1 VNAATLSST
10 LSSATLLL
18 ALASAGSI
26 DAQPLRCDCTSI
38 VDTCSANVEAHG
50 SYLDVKTN
58 AKQCARVDYFVDGQP
73 FVSVAVDGED
83 RRDWLARTSNPK
95 IIVQSCQ
102 VCRDAGAA
110 ALPRLKSSAAP
121 ASSAGS
127 SAQPAAKP
135 ASDAEKGGLEPLIAS
150 MPVYPADARRRHV
163 EGYADV
169 EFTVNAQG
177 TVEGAHVTAAKPKGT
192 FDAAAVA
199 AVSRWRF
206 PPEQGRAPQTLTKR
220 VDFKLDTHD
229 AAESATA
236 AASLGPRNEC
246 VREDAVYNY
255 GDTVDVG
262 LINACSVPLLVFG
275 CAPGTGRYEG
285 RWLCMDSEQEG
296 NVLVPQND
304 RRLGT
309 RFAAETGNGVRSLT
323 YTDGFSVIRA
333 PNSQYWWIA
342 CTEQDATCLSDARDW
357 VRSVGG
363 QPATVDPRDRSRAEV
378 ARSN

>member
-1 VNAATLSST
+1 
-10 LSSATLLL
+10 
-18 ALASAGSI
+18 
-26 DAQPLRCDCTSI
+26 
-38 VDTCSANVEAHG
+38 
-50 SYLDVKTN
+50 
-58 AKQCARVDYFVDGQP
+58 
-73 FVSVAVDGED
+73 
-83 RRDWLARTSNPK
+83 
-95 IIVQSCQ
+95 
-102 VCRDAGAA
+102 
-110 ALPRLKSSAAP
+110 
-121 ASSAGS
+121 
-127 SAQPAAKP
+127 
-135 ASDAEKGGLEPLIAS
+135 
-150 MPVYPADARRRHV
+150 M
-163 EGYADV
+163 
-169 EFTVNAQG
+169 NAQG
-177 TVEGAHVTAAKPKGT
+177 TVEGAHVTASQPKGT

-206 PPEQGRAPQTLTKR
+206 PAEQGRAPQTLTKR
-220 VDFKLDTHD
+220 VDFKLDARD
-229 AAESATA
+229 AAKSATGT

-285 RWLCMDSEQEG
+285 RWLCTDSEQEG

-309 RFAAETGNGVRSLT
+309 RFAGGTGNGVRSFT

-342 CTEQDATCLSDARDW
+342 CAEQDSTCLSNARDW
-357 VRSVGG
+357 VRSVAG

>member
-1 VNAATLSST
+1 MNAAT

-18 ALASAGSI
+18 ALVSIGSLE
-26 DAQPLRCDCTSI
+26 AQPLRCDCTSI
-38 VDTCSANVEAHG
+38 VDTCTANVEAHG
-50 SYLDVKTN
+50 SYLDIKTS

-73 FVSVAVDGED
+73 LVSVAMDGED
-83 RRDWLARTSNPK
+83 RRDWPARTASPK

-102 VCRDAGAA
+102 VCRDNGAA
-110 ALPRLKSSAAP
+110 AVPTLRSSAAR
-121 ASSAGS
+121 ASTSG
-127 SAQPAAKP
+127 AQPANQSGAQ
-135 ASDAEKGGLEPLIAS
+135 SEKAGLEPLIAS
-150 MPVYPADARRRHV
+150 VPVYPADARRRHV
-163 EGYADV
+163 EGYVDV
-169 EFTVNAQG
+169 EFTVNALG
-177 TVEGAHVTAAKPKGT
+177 NVEGAHVTASQPKGT
-192 FDAAAVA
+192 FDSAAVA

-206 PPEQGRAPQTLTKR
+206 APDEARAPQTLTKR
-220 VDFKLDTHD
+220 VDFKLDTRN
-229 AAESATA
+229 AAEAATGTA
-236 AASLGPRNEC
+236 AGPRNEC

-285 RWLCMDSEQEG
+285 RWLCTDSEQAG

-309 RFAAETGNGVRSLT
+309 RFASGVRSFT

-342 CTEQDATCLSDARDW
+342 CTQHDSTCLSDARDW

-363 QPATVDPRDRSRAEV
+363 QPATIDPRDRSRAEV

>member
-1 VNAATLSST
+1 VNAATS
-10 LSSATLLL
+10 SSAALVL
-18 ALASAGSI
+18 ALAAAGSI
-26 DAQPLRCDCTSI
+26 GAQPLRCDCTSF

-73 FVSVAVDGED
+73 FVSVAVNGED
-83 RRDWLARTSNPK
+83 RRDWLARTSSPK

-102 VCRDAGAA
+102 VCRDNGEAA
-110 ALPRLKSSAAP
+110 KPLLRSSAAP
-121 ASSAGS
+121 ASTASNAA
-127 SAQPAAKP
+127 AQPASKSGAEP
-135 ASDAEKGGLEPLIAS
+135 EKGGLQPLIAGVPS
-150 MPVYPADARRRHV
+150 YPADARRRHV

-169 EFTVNAQG
+169 EFTVTPQG
-177 TVEGAHVTAAKPKGT
+177 TVEGAHVTASQPKGT

-206 PPEQGRAPQTLTKR
+206 PAEQSRAPQTLTKR
-220 VDFKLDTHD
+220 VDFKLDSRD
-229 AAESATA
+229 AAESANAGA
-236 AASLGPRNEC
+236 ALGPRNQC

-285 RWLCMDSEQEG
+285 RWLCNDSEQAG
-296 NVLVPQND
+296 NVLVPAND

-309 RFAAETGNGVRSLT
+309 RFAAGTANGVRSFT

-342 CTEQDATCLSDARDW
+342 CTEQDSTCIADARDW

-363 QPATVDPRDRSRAEV
+363 QPATVDPRDRSRAEI

>member
-1 VNAATLSST
+1 VNAATLSS
-10 LSSATLLL
+10 ATLVL
-18 ALASAGSI
+18 ALASVGSI
-26 DAQPLRCDCTSI
+26 EAQPLRCDCTSI

-83 RRDWLARTSNPK
+83 RRDWLARTQNPK

-102 VCRDAGAA
+102 VCRDASATA
-110 ALPRLKSSAAP
+110 VPSLRSSAAAAARASNAGTQP
-121 ASSAGS
+121 ASK
-127 SAQPAAKP
+127 PAA
-135 ASDAEKGGLEPLIAS
+135 DTDKGGLEPLIAS
-150 MPVYPADARRRHV
+150 VPAYPADARRRHI

-169 EFTVNAQG
+169 EFTVTPLG
-177 TVEGAHVTAAKPKGT
+177 TVEGAHVTASQPKGT
-192 FDAAAVA
+192 FDAAAIA

-206 PPEQGRAPQTLTKR
+206 APEQGRAPQTLTKR
-220 VDFKLDTHD
+220 VDFKLDARD
-229 AAESATA
+229 AAKPVTGTATA
-236 AASLGPRNEC
+236 GPRNEC

-262 LINACSVPLLVFG
+262 LINACTVPLLVFG

-285 RWLCMDSEQEG
+285 RWLCTDSEQEG

-309 RFAAETGNGVRSLT
+309 RFAAGTGNGVRSFT

-342 CTEQDATCLSDARDW
+342 CTEQDSTCLSDARDW

>member
-1 VNAATLSST
+1 
-10 LSSATLLL
+10 
-18 ALASAGSI
+18 
-26 DAQPLRCDCTSI
+26 
-38 VDTCSANVEAHG
+38 
-50 SYLDVKTN
+50 
-58 AKQCARVDYFVDGQP
+58 
-73 FVSVAVDGED
+73 
-83 RRDWLARTSNPK
+83 
-95 IIVQSCQ
+95 
-102 VCRDAGAA
+102 
-110 ALPRLKSSAAP
+110 
-121 ASSAGS
+121 
-127 SAQPAAKP
+127 
-135 ASDAEKGGLEPLIAS
+135 
-150 MPVYPADARRRHV
+150 MPTYPADARRRHV

-177 TVEGAHVTAAKPKGT
+177 TVEGAHVTAAQPKGT

-206 PPEQGRAPQTLTKR
+206 PAEQGRTPQMLTKR
-220 VDFKLDTHD
+220 VDFKLDARD
-229 AAESATA
+229 AAKPATGTA
-236 AASLGPRNEC
+236 ALGPRNEC

-285 RWLCMDSEQEG
+285 RWLCTDSEQEG

-309 RFAAETGNGVRSLT
+309 RFAGATGNAVRSFT

-342 CTEQDATCLSDARDW
+342 CAEQDSTCLSDARDW
-357 VRSVGG
+357 VRSVAG

>member
-1 VNAATLSST
+1 VNAATLSSVT
-10 LSSATLLL
+10 LVL

-50 SYLDVKTN
+50 SNLDVKTN

-83 RRDWLARTSNPK
+83 HRDWPARTSNPK

-110 ALPRLKSSAAP
+110 AVPTLRSSAAAAAK
-121 ASSAGS
+121 ASSAAGG
-127 SAQPAAKP
+127 QPANRPGA
-135 ASDAEKGGLEPLIAS
+135 DADKGGLEPLIAGV
-150 MPVYPADARRRHV
+150 PVYPADARRRHV

-169 EFTVNAQG
+169 EFTVNALG
-177 TVEGAHVTAAKPKGT
+177 TVEGAHVTASQPKGT

-206 PPEQGRAPQTLTKR
+206 PLEQGRAPQTLTKR
-220 VDFKLDTHD
+220 VDFKLDARED
-229 AAESATA
+229 ADSASA

-262 LINACSVPLLVFG
+262 LINACSVPLVVFG
-275 CAPGTGRYEG
+275 CAPGTGRYAG
-285 RWLCMDSEQEG
+285 RWLCNDSEQEG
-296 NVLVPQND
+296 NVLVAQND

-309 RFAAETGNGVRSLT
+309 RFASGVRSFT

-342 CTEQDATCLSDARDW
+342 CAEQDSTCLTDARDW

>member
-1 VNAATLSST
+1 VNAATLSS
-10 LSSATLLL
+10 ATLVL
-18 ALASAGSI
+18 ALASVGSI
-26 DAQPLRCDCTSI
+26 EAQPLRCDCTSI

-102 VCRDAGAA
+102 VCRDNGAA
-110 ALPRLKSSAAP
+110 AVPGLRSSAA
-121 ASSAGS
+121 AAARSSNSG
-127 SAQPAAKP
+127 AQPATRSGAQP
-135 ASDAEKGGLEPLIAS
+135 EKDGLEPLIAGL
-150 MPVYPADARRRHV
+150 PVYPADARRRHV

-169 EFTVNAQG
+169 EFTVNALG
-177 TVEGAHVTAAKPKGT
+177 TVEGAHVTASQPKGT

-206 PPEQGRAPQTLTKR
+206 AREEGRAPQTLTKR
-220 VDFKLDTHD
+220 VDFKLDPRVTAEP
-229 AAESATA
+229 AAST
-236 AASLGPRNEC
+236 ASLGPRNEC

-285 RWLCMDSEQEG
+285 RWLCTDSEQEG
-296 NVLVPQND
+296 SVLVPQND

-309 RFAAETGNGVRSLT
+309 RFAAGTANGVRSFT
-323 YTDGFSVIRA
+323 YTNGFSVIRA

-342 CTEQDATCLSDARDW
+342 CTEQDSACLSDARDW

>member
-1 VNAATLSST
+1 MNAATLSS
-10 LSSATLLL
+10 ATLVL
-18 ALASAGSI
+18 ALVSAGSI
-26 DAQPLRCDCTSI
+26 GAQPLRCDCTSI

-73 FVSVAVDGED
+73 FVSVAVNGED
-83 RRDWLARTSNPK
+83 RHDWLARTSSPK

-102 VCRDAGAA
+102 VCRDNGEAAVPRLRSSATPAPSASNSGAQAAGKAGA
-110 ALPRLKSSAAP
+110 
-121 ASSAGS
+121 
-127 SAQPAAKP
+127 QP
-135 ASDAEKGGLEPLIAS
+135 EKDGLEPLIAS
-150 MPVYPADARRRHV
+150 VPVYPPDARRRHV
-163 EGYADV
+163 EGYVDV

-177 TVEGAHVTAAKPKGT
+177 TVAGAHVTAAQPKGT

-206 PPEQGRAPQTLTKR
+206 PPEEGRSPQTVTKR
-220 VDFKLDTHD
+220 VDFKLGAHD
-229 AAESATA
+229 ADESAARTA
-236 AASLGPRNEC
+236 LVGPRNEC

-285 RWLCMDSEQEG
+285 RWLCTDSEREG

-309 RFAAETGNGVRSLT
+309 RFAAGIGNAVRSFT

-342 CTEQDATCLSDARDW
+342 CTEQDSTCLSDARDW

-363 QPATVDPRDRSRAEV
+363 QPSTVDPRDRSRAEV

>member
-1 VNAATLSST
+1 MLATL
-10 LSSATLLL
+10 AL
-18 ALASAGSI
+18 ALASVGAI
-26 DAQPLRCDCTSI
+26 EAQPPRCDCTSI

-73 FVSVAVDGED
+73 YVSVAVDGED

-102 VCRDAGAA
+102 VCRDNGAA
-110 ALPRLKSSAAP
+110 AAPRLLRSTPAPSASGA
-121 ASSAGS
+121 A
-127 SAQPAAKP
+127 AQPASKSGAD
-135 ASDAEKGGLEPLIAS
+135 SEKGGLEPLIAGV
-150 MPVYPADARRRHV
+150 PVYPADARRRHV

-169 EFTVNAQG
+169 EFTVNALG
-177 TVEGAHVTAAKPKGT
+177 TVEGAHVTASRPKGT
-192 FDAAAVA
+192 FDGAAVA

-220 VDFKLDTHD
+220 VDFKLDAND
-229 AAESATA
+229 AAESATGTA
-236 AASLGPRNEC
+236 ALGPRNEC

-275 CAPGTGRYEG
+275 CAPGTGRYQG
-285 RWLCMDSEQEG
+285 RWLCNDSEQAG

-309 RFAAETGNGVRSLT
+309 RFANGVRNFT

-342 CTEQDATCLSDARDW
+342 CTEQDSTCLSDARDW

>member
-1 VNAATLSST
+1 VNAATF
-10 LSSATLLL
+10 SSAALVL
-18 ALASAGSI
+18 ALAAAGSI
-26 DAQPLRCDCTSI
+26 GAQPLRCDCTSI

-73 FVSVAVDGED
+73 FVSVAVNGED
-83 RRDWLARTSNPK
+83 RRDWLARTSSPK

-102 VCRDAGAA
+102 VCRDNGEAA
-110 ALPRLKSSAAP
+110 KPLLRSSAAP
-121 ASSAGS
+121 ASTASNAA
-127 SAQPAAKP
+127 AQPTSK
-135 ASDAEKGGLEPLIAS
+135 
-150 MPVYPADARRRHV
+150 
-163 EGYADV
+163 
-169 EFTVNAQG
+169 FTVTPQG
-177 TVEGAHVTAAKPKGT
+177 TVEGAHVTASQPKGT

-206 PPEQGRAPQTLTKR
+206 PAEQSRAPQTLTKR
-220 VDFKLDTHD
+220 VDFKLDSRD
-229 AAESATA
+229 AAESANAGA
-236 AASLGPRNEC
+236 ALGPRNQC

-285 RWLCMDSEQEG
+285 RWLCNDSEQAG
-296 NVLVPQND
+296 NVLVPAND

-309 RFAAETGNGVRSLT
+309 RFAAGTANGVRSFT

-342 CTEQDATCLSDARDW
+342 CTEQDSTCIADARDW

-363 QPATVDPRDRSRAEV
+363 QPATVDPRDRSRAEI